1 MPVPGSPYTSVPPG
15 ISYPATTLTPQGAA
29 MALAQM
35 PGNVTPPGA
44 QMSPSMGDPLSVD
57 PLAGVQQSPG
67 QEEMDLFQRVVLM
80 LMNPQTQQLDPMKV
94 LIFAGMGVSQALE
107 KSGKFSSK
115 PHRSN
120 AELQASGMDDGIPG
134 QTGLPDE
141 RQMAAQTAPPAA
153 PGMVGF

>member
-1 MPVPGSPYTSVPPG
+1 MPIPGSPYTSVPPG
-15 ISYPATTLTPQGAA
+15 LSYPATPLTPQGATA
-29 MALAQM
+29 ALAQM
-35 PGNVTPPGA
+35 SGNVTPPGA
-44 QMSPSMGDPLSVD
+44 QMAPSVGDPLSAD
-57 PLAGVQQSPG
+57 PLAGLQQNSG
-67 QEEMDLFQRVVLM
+67 QDEMDLFQRVVLM

-120 AELQASGMDDGIPG
+120 AELQESGMNVGIPG

-141 RQMAAQTAPPAA
+141 RQMVAQTASPPV